1 MIKKLRKN
9 QEGSVA
15 VLIGLMLPVL
25 VGFLG
30 LALDLGNLVVV
41 RTQMQNAVDAAACG
55 GALQLQSSQALA
67 TSEANALIINNNFNL
82 TPTVTFTQDTVKN
95 PSNHPEI
102 NVTLTNNVPTF
113 FMKVLGISTVNLNAY
128 AEAILIGGSTG
139 PFAYA
144 VFSNTNLTIGPA
156 AFNITGSIFA
166 NEELIV
172 NGAENISGRATGVTE
187 VSLSGAGN
195 LGSVSSASESNIH
208 DSGAFNIGSESGGA
222 QTINLSNYNYTQQIQ
237 QTAATTINGN
247 YTQSGALNIS
257 GNVYATGT
265 ATLNG
270 AINNTG
276 AILANGNITVTG
288 AANISGSGQ
297 VFLYSANGNITL
309 NGAMNFGT
317 GSSSAILYAPNG
329 TISISGAYNF
339 NGGIIAN
346 AITFPSA
353 AFNVNGG
360 YPITSLNL
368 GSHAEVID

>member
-67 TSEANALIINNNFNL
+67 TSEANALIISNKFNL

-102 NVTLTNNVPTF
+102 NVTLTNNVSTY

-144 VFSNTNLTIGPA
+144 VFSNTSLTINGA
-156 AFNITGSIFA
+156 ENITGSVHA
-166 NEELIV
+166 NTELSIT
-172 NGAENISGRATGVTE
+172 GAENISGRSEGVTE
-187 VSLSGAGN
+187 VSLTGAGN
-195 LGSVSSASESNIH
+195 LSSVGTGTGGTIT
-208 DSGAFNIGSESGGA
+208 DSGAFNIGSKFYNA
-222 QTINLSNYNYTQQIQ
+222 PDIPLSNYNYTSQIEN
-237 QTAATTINGN
+237 TAATTVSGN
-247 YTQSGALNIS
+247 WTQSGALNIS
-257 GNVYATGT
+257 GNMYVTGT
-265 ATLNG
+265 ATING
-270 AINNTG
+270 AINDTG
-276 AILANGNITVTG
+276 AILAGGNITVTG

-297 VFLYSANGNITL
+297 VFLYSANGNITI
-309 NGAMNFGT
+309 NGAVNFGT

-329 TISISGAYNF
+329 TISITGASNI
-339 NGGIIAN
+339 NGGVIAN
-346 AITFPSA
+346 AISFPNS

-368 GSHAEVID
+368 GSHSELID